1 MIGTL
6 SQQEIEAFV
15 ANNYIA
21 YLACSDNNTP
31 YIVPIT
37 YYYDEPSNTLISYTT
52 EGRKI
57 SILRE
62 NPHISLIVS
71 EIDDLTNWKTVILE
85 GKFEELSGMDEI
97 TAVQTL
103 SAKLTRL
110 ISEKQGREI
119 SFINEVARINE
130 ENPKVIY
137 RIHLLNK
144 SGRYEVKEDPF

>member
-6 SQQEIEAFV
+6 NPQEIEAFV
-15 ANNYIA
+15 ASNYIA

-37 YYYDEPSNTLISYTT
+37 YFYDEPNNSLISYTT
-52 EGRKI
+52 EGKKI

-62 NPHISLIVS
+62 NPQISLIVS
-71 EIDDLTNWKTVILE
+71 EIDDLNNWKTVLLE
-85 GKFEELSGMDEI
+85 GKFEELSGMAEI
-97 TAVQTL
+97 NAVQTL
-103 SAKLTRL
+103 SSKLTKL
-110 ISEKQGREI
+110 ISEKQQKEV

-137 RIHLLNK
+137 RIHLQNK
-144 SGRYEVKEDPF
+144 SGRYEVAEDPF

>member
-6 SQQEIEAFV
+6 TSQEIEAFV
-15 ANNYIA
+15 ASNYIA
-21 YLACSDNNTP
+21 YLACSDSNTP

-37 YYYDEPSNTLISYTT
+37 YYYDEPSNSLISYTT

-57 SILRE
+57 SILRA
-62 NPHISLIVS
+62 NPQISLIVS
-71 EIDDLTNWKTVILE
+71 EIQDLTNWKTVILE

-110 ISEKQGREI
+110 ISEKQQKEVA
-119 SFINEVARINE
+119 FINEVARINE
-130 ENPKVIY
+130 DNPKVIY
-137 RIHLLNK
+137 RIHLEKK
-144 SGRYEVKEDPF
+144 SGRYEVEEDPF